1 MFDAL
6 PPYLPIKCVNA
17 AAAIALINIYGNNK
31 ANFITNRLSL
41 PENFTKLGKWLMISG
56 GSLIFNK
63 KDKGNGEVFTRFRL
77 KSQDMAE
84 EIINQVSF
92 KFTHLGGSRLSKKSM
107 QVMETETSMML
118 LFAICLQR
126 HQ

>member
-1 MFDAL
+1 MLCL
-6 PPYLPIKCVNA
+6 PTCQKKCVDA
-17 AAAIALINIYGNNK
+17 AAAITLINIYGNNK

-77 KSQDMAE
+77 KS
-84 EIINQVSF
+84 
-92 KFTHLGGSRLSKKSM
+92 
-107 QVMETETSMML
+107 
-118 LFAICLQR
+118 
-126 HQ
+126 